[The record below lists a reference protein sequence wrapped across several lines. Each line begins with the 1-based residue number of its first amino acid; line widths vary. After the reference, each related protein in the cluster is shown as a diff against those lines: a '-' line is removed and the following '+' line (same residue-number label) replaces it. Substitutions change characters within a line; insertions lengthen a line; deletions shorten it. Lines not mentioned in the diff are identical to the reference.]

1 MLACVYG
8 AYLIVGIH
16 CYRVVLI
23 RALASIATN
32 EKPSLFD
39 TPSCFMAKA
48 TKVQTYDDGSDE
60 EHDSENEHEN
70 KSDSDDDEPT
80 KDELLD
86 MLDDAKEHFDIKRR
100 ECKSWCKELKALK
113 QAFDELNASH
123 ERLEKADE
131 KLSKAHKKL

>member
-48 TKVQTYDDGSDE
+48 TKVQTYDD
-60 EHDSENEHEN
+60 EHGNEND
-70 KSDSDDDEPT
+70 SDSDDDEPT
-80 KDELLD
+80 KDELFD
-86 MLDDAKEHFDIKRR
+86 MLEDAKEHFDIKRR
-100 ECKSWCKELKALK
+100 ECESLNKEVKALK
-113 QAFDELNASH
+113 QALDDLKVIH
-123 ERLEKADE
+123 ERLEEAHE
-131 KLSKAHKKL
+131 KLGKAHKKA

>member
-48 TKVQTYDDGSDE
+48 TKVQTCDDDGVMM
-60 EHDSENEHEN
+60 NMVMKMIVIVIMMN
-70 KSDSDDDEPT
+70 
-80 KDELLD
+80 LLK
-86 MLDDAKEHFDIKRR
+86 MNYLI
-100 ECKSWCKELKALK
+100 C
-113 QAFDELNASH
+113 
-123 ERLEKADE
+123 
-131 KLSKAHKKL
+131 